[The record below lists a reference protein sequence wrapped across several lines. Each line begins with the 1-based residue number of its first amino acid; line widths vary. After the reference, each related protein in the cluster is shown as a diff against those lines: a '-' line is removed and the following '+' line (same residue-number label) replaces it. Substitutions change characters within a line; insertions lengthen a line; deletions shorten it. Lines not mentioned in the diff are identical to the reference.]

1 MLYEA
6 DILWYTFC
14 IVQCK
19 PQIPDAGLVSG
30 LRRFTIHVS

>member
-1 MLYEA
+1 MLYEPG
-6 DILWYTFC
+6 ILWYTFC

-19 PQIPDAGLVSG
+19 PQTSDAEPVSG